1 MSLQLNVSNSLFKL
15 VEQLAYS
22 LQKPLPTVFQP
33 HYIITQTMGMNN
45 WLKVQI
51 AEKLGITANC
61 QFLKPNDIINQVYFL
76 LDGPQEQVLSV
87 DNLQWLIFG
96 LLDERAFKSRFPHIS
111 QYYNQGED
119 TKRMALAEKVADLF
133 DQYQIYRPEMIKEW
147 NTILVPDLSD
157 NNWQKYLWIS
167 IKDKIGD
174 KMPDKTRI
182 GKFIIDSLQNPSQ
195 QEKLKRRI
203 PQIEFFGISIITAYH
218 LEVFH
223 ELAKHINISFNLLNP
238 SPSVYWFDD
247 KSPQQ
252 IARWKSRARQK
263 APLYDVPIE
272 GNALLTNWGQV
283 IQDTFGL
290 FFKDD
295 DFLNEYEDNGIEP
308 EPKSLLSKIQN
319 DIYNNALP
327 DNGNKLN
334 LDDVRDGSIRLN
346 ACYTAVREVE
356 VLYNY
361 LVHLV
366 DQQPGHISPRDIVV
380 MVSDIDIYAPYIKAI
395 FKSAPYSFPF
405 TIADESIQSTDGLIG
420 AIHALL
426 SLEESF
432 KAEDILQL
440 LEWSYIRNRFKIENI
455 ELIRQVVNEANIRF
469 GIEGNLTDDTVHV
482 SWINGLNR
490 VIYGISMKLDEE
502 YVLNDYSFYPLDIV
516 EGEQAFELI
525 RFSHFVEVLIETIQ
539 EQKNDRTLI
548 EWGDY
553 ILKSVSN
560 LIFQSEEEVNDD
572 YQLLINYVKKL
583 NLISENVQEKI
594 SFQVFKYNF
603 LSNISGEVRTN
614 NFASGG
620 ITFCSLIPMRSI
632 PFKVVALLGLGFDK
646 FPRKEDPL
654 SFNIMQ
660 QEKRKGDRNIKE
672 NDRHLFLET
681 ILSAQEHLYIS
692 YIGKNTKDNSS
703 LPPSAIVDEL
713 IDYIAS
719 GIEVS
724 ASNAEDSFVREQL
737 IIQHPLHNF
746 TPQPSGTCNY
756 LAANDKRI
764 DKVIIQNHQINGNPV
779 LDEISINDLINFF
792 KNPFEHY
799 HNKVLN
805 IYYRE
810 ERVLLPETEHF
821 ELDSLQEW
829 QIKQDLLFL
838 EQQELENY
846 IQRGIK
852 KGELPL
858 KNMSQT
864 LLTNMYAALE
874 STKQLVQE
882 SIESHDERIIP
893 IELEIEGIRITGE
906 INKVF
911 GDRVILISFSK
922 HNNKYRLEA
931 YIKYL
936 LAVASNVEV
945 DSYLISDID
954 KCIYRIDK
962 SALSMEEAKV
972 KLSELV
978 SGYLQ
983 GQKRPFMF
991 HPRFEN
997 DPDKLAKYDLKKYER
1012 MLNGIFQNEHIP
1024 CGDQYLLNE
1033 YDMGFFEQEG
1043 MFEEYLK
1050 NSEMVISA
1058 AFRLFKIKV

>member
-1 MSLQLNVSNSLFKL
+1 MGLQLNVSNSLFTL
-15 VEQLAYS
+15 VEQLANN

-33 HYIITQTMGMNN
+33 HYIVTQTLGMNN
-45 WLKVQI
+45 WLKIQI

-61 QFLKPNDIINQVYFL
+61 QFLKPNDIINHVYFL
-76 LDGPQEQVLSV
+76 LDGPQEQILSV

-96 LLDERAFKSRFPHIS
+96 LLDEHAFKGRFPYIA
-111 QYYNQGED
+111 QYYKQGED

-133 DQYQIYRPEMIKEW
+133 DQYQIYRPKMIKEW
-147 NTILVPDLSD
+147 NNIQVPDLSE
-157 NNWQKYLWIS
+157 NNWQKYLWIAV
-167 IKDKIGD
+167 KNKIGD
-174 KMPDKTRI
+174 KMPDKTRV
-182 GKFIIDSLQNPSQ
+182 GKYIIDSLQNPSQ
-195 QEKLKRRI
+195 QEKLRRRV

-263 APLYDVPIE
+263 ASLYEVPIE
-272 GNALLTNWGQV
+272 GNALLTNWGSV

-295 DFLNEYEDNGIEP
+295 DFLNEYDDSGIEP
-308 EPKSLLSKIQN
+308 EPKSLLGKIQN
-319 DIYNNALP
+319 DIYNNAVSN
-327 DNGNKLN
+327 DRNKFS
-334 LDDVRDGSIRLN
+334 LDDIKDGSISLN
-346 ACYTAVREVE
+346 ACYTSVREVE

-366 DQQPGHISPRDIVV
+366 NQNPGSLSPRDIVV
-380 MVSDIDIYAPYIKAI
+380 MVSDIDTYAPYIKAI
-395 FKSAPYSFPF
+395 FRSAPYSFPF
-405 TIADESIQSTDGLIG
+405 TIADESIQSSDGLIG
-420 AIHALL
+420 ALHAIL

-440 LEWSYIRNRFKIENI
+440 LEWGYIRNRFKIENI
-455 ELIRQVVNEANIRF
+455 ELIRRVVDEANIRF
-469 GIEGNLTDDTVHV
+469 GIEGNLADDTVHV
-482 SWINGLNR
+482 SWVNGLNR
-490 VIYGISMKLDEE
+490 VVYGISMKVEEE
-502 YVLNDYSFYPLDIV
+502 YELNEYSFYPLDIV

-525 RFSHFVEVLIETIQ
+525 RFSHFVEVLIETIR
-539 EQKNDRTLI
+539 EQQKDRTLI

-553 ILKSVSN
+553 ILRVVSN

-583 NLISENVQEKI
+583 NLISDNVQEKV
-594 SFQVFKYNF
+594 SFHVFKYNF

-672 NDRHLFLET
+672 NDKHLFLET

-692 YIGKNTKDNSS
+692 YIGKNTKDNTL

-719 GIEVS
+719 GVEVLTT
-724 ASNAEDSFVREQL
+724 NKEDLLVREQFVT
-737 IIQHPLHNF
+737 QHPLHNF
-746 TPQPSGTCNY
+746 TPQPPGTYNY

-764 DKVIIQNHQINGNPV
+764 DKVNSNGFQIKESSV
-779 LDEISINDLINFF
+779 LEEVSIKELINFF
-792 KNPFEHY
+792 KNPFEYY

-821 ELDSLQEW
+821 ELDGLQEW

-838 EQQELENY
+838 EQQELDNY

-864 LLTNMYAALE
+864 LLNNLYAAIE
-874 STKQLVQE
+874 PTKQLVGE
-882 SIESHDERIIP
+882 SIGNQEERIIP
-893 IELEIEGIRITGE
+893 IELEIEGIRIVGE
-906 INKVF
+906 IDKVF
-911 GDRVILISFSK
+911 GDRIILVSFSK
-922 HNNKYRLEA
+922 HNNKYRLEV

-936 LAVASNVEV
+936 LAIASNIEV
-945 DSYLISDID
+945 DSYLISDVDRCIYKID
-954 KCIYRIDK
+954 KF
-962 SALSMEEAKV
+962 ALSMEEARE
-972 KLSELV
+972 KLSELIR
-978 SGYLQ
+978 GYLQ
-983 GQKRPFMF
+983 GQEGPFMF

-1012 MLNGIFQNEHIP
+1012 MLHGIFQNEQVP

-1033 YDMGFFEQEG
+1033 YDLGFFEQEG

-1050 NSEMVISA
+1050 NSEIVISE